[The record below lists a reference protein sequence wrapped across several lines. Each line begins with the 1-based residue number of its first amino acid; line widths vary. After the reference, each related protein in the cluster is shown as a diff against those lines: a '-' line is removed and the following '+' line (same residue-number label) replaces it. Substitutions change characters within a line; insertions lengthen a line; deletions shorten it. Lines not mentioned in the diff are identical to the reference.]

1 MRTRSTTAP
10 AAPVTPV
17 KGLLR
22 KGSAAGSSAGKA
34 PAAKKQK
41 GGHTL
46 SPFFVKKEETPI
58 TSPYFDS
65 SIQSAL
71 GDAAGT
77 WHDLCLVPDEFRLQV
92 TLMSG
97 TWHGFIIFTLSLPHA
112 SCIHTH
118 VYSTRVIFV
127 PSWHCLL
134 TRARNRVTSRHAL
147 SVGRAKG

>member
-22 KGSAAGSSAGKA
+22 KGSSAGSSAGKA

-46 SPFFVKKEETPI
+46 SPFFVTKKEETPI

-112 SCIHTH
+112 SCIHTR
-118 VYSTRVIFV
+118 VYSTRVISSPRGIV
-127 PSWHCLL
+127 C
-134 TRARNRVTSRHAL
+134 
-147 SVGRAKG
+147 